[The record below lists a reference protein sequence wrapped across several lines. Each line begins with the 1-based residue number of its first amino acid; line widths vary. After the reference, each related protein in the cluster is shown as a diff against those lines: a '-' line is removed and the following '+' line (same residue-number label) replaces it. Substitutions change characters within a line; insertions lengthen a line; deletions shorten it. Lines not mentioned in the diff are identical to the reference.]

1 MTTDEQEVTNLDK
14 IKAIDE
20 KIDLYNRT
28 VILTQEGRD
37 VFIELNGIDISNP
50 EEYDQFMQDIES
62 KKQVLLQEK
71 VSLENQ
77 G

>member
-1 MTTDEQEVTNLDK
+1 MTTDEQEITNLDK

-20 KIDLYNRT
+20 KIDLYNRI

>member
-1 MTTDEQEVTNLDK
+1 MTTDEQEITNPDK

-20 KIDLYNRT
+20 KIDLYNRI
-28 VILTQEGRD
+28 VVLTQEGRD

-50 EEYDQFMQDIES
+50 EEYNQFMQDIES

>member
-1 MTTDEQEVTNLDK
+1 MTTDEKEITNLDK

-20 KIDLYNRT
+20 KIDLYNRI

>member
-1 MTTDEQEVTNLDK
+1 MKTDEQEITNLDK

-20 KIDLYNRT
+20 KIDLYNRI

>member
-1 MTTDEQEVTNLDK
+1 MTTDEQEITNLDK

-20 KIDLYNRT
+20 KIDLYDRI
-28 VILTQEGRD
+28 VVLTQEGRD
-37 VFIELNGIDISNP
+37 VFIEINGIDISNP

-62 KKQVLLQEK
+62 KKQILLQEK

>member
-1 MTTDEQEVTNLDK
+1 MTTDEQEITNLDK

-20 KIDLYNRT
+20 KIDLYNRI
-28 VILTQEGRD
+28 VVLTQEGRD
-37 VFIELNGIDISNP
+37 VFIEINGIDISNP

-62 KKQVLLQEK
+62 KKQILLQEK

>member
-1 MTTDEQEVTNLDK
+1 MTTDEQEITNIDK

-20 KIDLYNRT
+20 KIDLYNRIG
-28 VILTQEGRD
+28 VLTQEGRD

-50 EEYDQFMQDIES
+50 EEYDQFIQDIGS
-62 KKQVLLQEK
+62 KKQILLHEK

>member
-1 MTTDEQEVTNLDK
+1 MTTDEQEITNPDK

-20 KIDLYNRT
+20 KIDLYDRI
-28 VILTQEGRD
+28 VVLTQEGRD

-50 EEYDQFMQDIES
+50 EEYNQFMQDIES

>member
-1 MTTDEQEVTNLDK
+1 MTTDEQEITNLDK

-20 KIDLYNRT
+20 KIDLYNRIG
-28 VILTQEGRD
+28 VLTQEGRD

-50 EEYDQFMQDIES
+50 EEYDQFIQDIGS
-62 KKQVLLQEK
+62 KKQILLHEK

>member
-1 MTTDEQEVTNLDK
+1 MTTDEQEITNSDK

-20 KIDLYNRT
+20 KIDLYDRI
-28 VILTQEGRD
+28 VVLTQEGRD

>member
-1 MTTDEQEVTNLDK
+1 MTTDEQEITNLDK

-20 KIDLYNRT
+20 KTDLYNRI

-71 VSLENQ
+71 NSLENQ

>member
-1 MTTDEQEVTNLDK
+1 MTTDEQEITNPDK

-20 KIDLYNRT
+20 KIDLYDRI
-28 VILTQEGRD
+28 VVLTQEGRD

-71 VSLENQ
+71 ISLENQ

>member
-1 MTTDEQEVTNLDK
+1 MTTDEQEITNLDK

-20 KIDLYNRT
+20 KIDLYDRI

>member
-1 MTTDEQEVTNLDK
+1 MTTDEQEITNLDK

-20 KIDLYNRT
+20 KIDLYNRI

-62 KKQVLLQEK
+62 KKQILLQEK

>member
-20 KIDLYNRT
+20 KIDLYNRI

>member
-20 KIDLYNRT
+20 KIDLYNRI

-37 VFIELNGIDISNP
+37 VFIELNWIDISNP

>member
-1 MTTDEQEVTNLDK
+1 MTTDEQEITNPDK

-20 KIDLYNRT
+20 KIDLYDRI
-28 VILTQEGRD
+28 VVLTQEGRD

>member
-1 MTTDEQEVTNLDK
+1 MTTDEQEITNLDK

-20 KIDLYNRT
+20 KIDLYNRI
-28 VILTQEGRD
+28 VILTREGRD

>member
-1 MTTDEQEVTNLDK
+1 MTTDEQEITNPDK

-20 KIDLYNRT
+20 KIDLYDRI
-28 VILTQEGRD
+28 VVLTQEGRD

-50 EEYDQFMQDIES
+50 EEYNQFIQDIES

>member
-1 MTTDEQEVTNLDK
+1 MTTDEQEITNLDK

-20 KIDLYNRT
+20 KIDLYDRI
-28 VILTQEGRD
+28 VVLTQEGRD

>member
-1 MTTDEQEVTNLDK
+1 MTTDEQEITNLDK

-20 KIDLYNRT
+20 KIDLYNRI

-71 VSLENQ
+71 NSLENQ